1 MVVNSKVVAEHFNAE
16 TAVPVTVYGFS
27 FYRDGSPD
35 DIVKCLHNVLCD
47 RERAEQFSR
56 LINSND
62 LHEVHIDDVID
73 DLLAE

>member
-1 MVVNSKVVAEHFNAE
+1 MVVNSKVVEERCSGE
-16 TAVPVTVYGFS
+16 TAPVTVYGFS
-27 FYRDGSPD
+27 FFRDGSPD

-56 LINSND
+56 LVNSND